1 MNPKVVLAKHLS
13 CFGKII
19 LISKVAQDEVN
30 TGLCNYGI

>member
-1 MNPKVVLAKHLS
+1 MNPKVS
-13 CFGKII
+13 FGEAFKLFWKII

>member
-1 MNPKVVLAKHLS
+1 MNPKVSFGEDLS